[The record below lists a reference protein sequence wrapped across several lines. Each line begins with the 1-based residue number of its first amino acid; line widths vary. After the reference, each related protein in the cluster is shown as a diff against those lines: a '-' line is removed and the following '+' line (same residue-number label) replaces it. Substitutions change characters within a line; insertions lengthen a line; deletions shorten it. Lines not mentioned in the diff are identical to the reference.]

1 MFLLHLLSL
10 IDTST
15 VEAMG
20 TLLNRFRILTS
31 HGAELLLEIKT
42 EQPKPEDIAQ
52 ALGDTFNNAT
62 KLIRNARFFTTAEL
76 NEATAA
82 QLSVEKLAT
91 IAKYCRKLSNLG
103 VPRDDICT
111 EFLRYGATS
120 TADELGEY
128 MRNRVTILNE
138 QLANK
143 PRASY
148 ARFSKTPDV
157 DGMHHVMMKL
167 TSEQANR
174 MLTAL
179 NDEAKALFH
188 QHHASSIEEARAQL
202 IVSRVSTPTA
212 GSTPDNHYG
221 PLILIPLTESVDHI
235 DGTVATTTGGTIDL
249 VEYADLILKPHGYAT
264 IAYKTAT
271 NAIELSPPIPIQQ
284 RLASDEQRLISVAG
298 HLMCVHPDCRIPAQ
312 HCQQHHI
319 TAFSQGGA
327 TEQNN
332 LAPLCKR
339 HNMENDDNPAKPKN
353 GRIEK
358 DPTTGK
364 IGYRRTPSSHLRFN
378 RAPIINK
385 SFYEVARR
393 LLH

>member
-1 MFLLHLLSL
+1 MFSFRLLSL
-10 IDTST
+10 FDAST
-15 VEAMG
+15 VKTMG
-20 TLLNRFRILTS
+20 VLLNRYRNLTS

-76 NEATAA
+76 HEAAA
-82 QLSVEKLAT
+82 ARLSVEKLAT

-103 VPRDDICT
+103 VPRDNICT
-111 EFLRYGATS
+111 EFLRYGASAT
-120 TADELGEY
+120 TDELGEY
-128 MRNRVTILNE
+128 MRIRVTKLNE

-148 ARFSKTPDV
+148 ARFSKTPDI

-202 IVSRVSTPTA
+202 IVNRVSTPAA

-221 PLILIPLTESVDHI
+221 PLILIPLAETVEHI
-235 DGTVATTTGGTIDL
+235 DGTVATTTGGMIDL
-249 VEYADLILKPHGYAT
+249 AEYADLILKPHGYTT
-264 IAYKTAT
+264 IAYKTT
-271 NAIELSPPIPIQQ
+271 TDTIELSPPIPIRQ
-284 RLASDEQRLISVAG
+284 RLASDEQRLISIAG

-358 DPTTGK
+358 DLTSGR
-364 IGYRRTPSSHLRFN
+364 IGHRRTPTSPLRFN